1 MTFLGLRHCAKGKYK
16 VKVPVVRKPLISGN
30 WKMHHNHFEAIQT
43 IQRLAY
49 ALSSSDY
56 ENVEVSVH
64 PPFTD
69 LRSLQT
75 VIEADEIP
83 ITLGAQ
89 HCHWEDK
96 GAFTGEVSPE
106 MLAKLN
112 VSFVLVGHSER
123 RHIFGESNED
133 INKKVRAVISKEMIP
148 ILCVGETS
156 EEREE
161 GRTIEVVETQLEE
174 GLSDVKASDVASMVI
189 AYEPVWA
196 IGTGKNATPED
207 AQEVCKAIRK
217 KVENDWKAA
226 SDEVRIQYGGSVKG
240 VNAPDLM
247 KQIDIDGLLVGGASL
262 DPDEFSRIIKYR
274 LLD

>member
-1 MTFLGLRHCAKGKYK
+1 M
-16 VKVPVVRKPLISGN
+16 RKPLISAN
-30 WKMHHNHFEAIQT
+30 WKMNHNHFEAIQT
-43 IQRLAY
+43 IQRLSY

-56 ENVEVSVH
+56 ENVDVSVH

-75 VIEADEIP
+75 LIEADDIP
-83 ITLGAQ
+83 ISLGAQ
-89 HCHWEDK
+89 HCHWEEK
-96 GAFTGEVSPE
+96 GALTGEVSTE

-123 RHIFGESNED
+123 RHVFGETNED
-133 INKKVRAVISKEMIP
+133 VNRKLHAIISKEMTP
-148 ILCVGETS
+148 ILCVGETL
-156 EEREE
+156 EQRESGE
-161 GRTIEVVETQLEE
+161 TANVVESQLKA
-174 GLSDVKASDVASMVI
+174 GLDGVVLKNVASMVI

-207 AQEVCKAIRK
+207 AQEVCNSIRSWIN
-217 KVENDWKAA
+217 ENWKAA
-226 SDEVRIQYGGSVKG
+226 GEEVRIQYGGSVKG

-247 KQIDIDGLLVGGASL
+247 KQSDIDGLLVGGASL

-274 LLD
+274 LVD

>member
-1 MTFLGLRHCAKGKYK
+1 M
-16 VKVPVVRKPLISGN
+16 RKPLISGN

-217 KVENDWKAA
+217 KIENDWKPA

>member
-1 MTFLGLRHCAKGKYK
+1 MTFLDLRHYAKGKYK

-217 KVENDWKAA
+217 KVGNDWKAA

>member
-1 MTFLGLRHCAKGKYK
+1 M
-16 VKVPVVRKPLISGN
+16 N
-30 WKMHHNHFEAIQT
+30 HNHFEAIQT
-43 IQRLAY
+43 IQRLSY
-49 ALSSSDY
+49 ALSPSDY

-75 VIEADEIP
+75 LIEADDIP
-83 ITLGAQ
+83 ISLGAQ
-89 HCHWEDK
+89 HCHWEEK
-96 GAFTGEVSPE
+96 GALTGEVSTE

-123 RHIFGESNED
+123 RHVFGETNED
-133 INKKVRAVISKEMIP
+133 VNRKLHAIISKEMTP
-148 ILCVGETS
+148 ILCVGETL
-156 EEREE
+156 EQRESGE
-161 GRTIEVVETQLEE
+161 TANVVESQLKA
-174 GLSDVKASDVASMVI
+174 GLDGVALKNVASMVI

-207 AQEVCKAIRK
+207 AQEVCNSIRSWII
-217 KVENDWKAA
+217 ENWKAA
-226 SDEVRIQYGGSVKG
+226 GEEVRIQYGGSVKG

-247 KQIDIDGLLVGGASL
+247 KQSDIDGLLVGGASL

-274 LLD
+274 LVD

>member
-123 RHIFGESNED
+123 RHIFGESDED

-156 EEREE
+156 EEREQ

>member
-1 MTFLGLRHCAKGKYK
+1 M
-16 VKVPVVRKPLISGN
+16 RKPLISAN
-30 WKMHHNHFEAIQT
+30 WKMNHNHFEAIQT
-43 IQRLAY
+43 IQRLSY

-56 ENVEVSVH
+56 ENVDVSVH

-75 VIEADEIP
+75 LIEADDIP
-83 ITLGAQ
+83 ISLGAQ
-89 HCHWEDK
+89 HCHWEEK
-96 GAFTGEVSPE
+96 GALTGEVSTE

-123 RHIFGESNED
+123 RHVFGETNED
-133 INKKVRAVISKEMIP
+133 VNRKLHAIISKEMTP
-148 ILCVGETS
+148 ILCVAETLQQRESGEPAN
-156 EEREE
+156 
-161 GRTIEVVETQLEE
+161 VVESQLKA
-174 GLSDVKASDVASMVI
+174 GLDGVALKIVPSMVI

-207 AQEVCKAIRK
+207 AQEVSKSIRSWIT
-217 KVENDWKAA
+217 ENWKAA
-226 SDEVRIQYGGSVKG
+226 GEEVRIQYGGSVKG

-247 KQIDIDGLLVGGASL
+247 KQTDIDGLLVGGASL

-274 LLD
+274 LVD

>member
-1 MTFLGLRHCAKGKYK
+1 M
-16 VKVPVVRKPLISGN
+16 RKPLISAN
-30 WKMHHNHFEAIQT
+30 WKMNHNHFEAIQT
-43 IQRLAY
+43 IQRLSY

-56 ENVEVSVH
+56 ENVDVSVH

-75 VIEADEIP
+75 LIEADDIP
-83 ITLGAQ
+83 ISLGAQ
-89 HCHWEDK
+89 HCHWEEK
-96 GAFTGEVSPE
+96 GALTGEVSTE

-123 RHIFGESNED
+123 RHVFGETNED
-133 INKKVRAVISKEMIP
+133 VNRKLHAIISKEMTP
-148 ILCVGETS
+148 ILCVGETLQQ
-156 EEREE
+156 RESGE
-161 GRTIEVVETQLEE
+161 TANVVESQLKA
-174 GLSDVKASDVASMVI
+174 GLDGVALKNVASMVI

-207 AQEVCKAIRK
+207 AQEVCNSIRSWIT
-217 KVENDWKAA
+217 ENWKAA
-226 SDEVRIQYGGSVKG
+226 GEEVRIQYGGSVKG

-247 KQIDIDGLLVGGASL
+247 KQSDIDGLLVGGASL

-274 LLD
+274 LVD

>member
-83 ITLGAQ
+83 ISLGAQ

-156 EEREE
+156 EDREQ

-217 KVENDWKAA
+217 KIENDWKAA

>member
-1 MTFLGLRHCAKGKYK
+1 M
-16 VKVPVVRKPLISGN
+16 RKPLISAN
-30 WKMHHNHFEAIQT
+30 WKMNHNHFEAIQT
-43 IQRLAY
+43 IQRLSY

-56 ENVEVSVH
+56 ENVDVSVH

-75 VIEADEIP
+75 LIEADDIP
-83 ITLGAQ
+83 ISLGAQ
-89 HCHWEDK
+89 HCHWEEK
-96 GAFTGEVSPE
+96 GALTGEVSTE

-123 RHIFGESNED
+123 RHVFGETNED
-133 INKKVRAVISKEMIP
+133 VNRKLHAIISKEMTP
-148 ILCVGETS
+148 ILCVGETL
-156 EEREE
+156 EQRESGE
-161 GRTIEVVETQLEE
+161 TANVVESQLKA
-174 GLSDVKASDVASMVI
+174 GLDGVALKNVASMVI

-207 AQEVCKAIRK
+207 AQEVCNSIRSWIT
-217 KVENDWKAA
+217 ENWKAA
-226 SDEVRIQYGGSVKG
+226 GEEVRIQYGGSVKG

-247 KQIDIDGLLVGGASL
+247 KQSDIDGLLVGGASL

-274 LLD
+274 LVD

>member
-174 GLSDVKASDVASMVI
+174 GLSDVKASDVASIVI

-217 KVENDWKAA
+217 KVGNDWKAA

>member
-217 KVENDWKAA
+217 KVGNDWKVA

>member
-1 MTFLGLRHCAKGKYK
+1 M
-16 VKVPVVRKPLISGN
+16 RKPLISAN
-30 WKMHHNHFEAIQT
+30 WKMNHNHFEAIQT
-43 IQRLAY
+43 IQRLSY

-56 ENVEVSVH
+56 ENVDVSVH

-75 VIEADEIP
+75 LIEADDIP
-83 ITLGAQ
+83 ISLGAQ
-89 HCHWEDK
+89 HCHWEEK
-96 GAFTGEVSPE
+96 GALTGEVSTE

-123 RHIFGESNED
+123 RHVFGETNED
-133 INKKVRAVISKEMIP
+133 VNRKLQAIISKEMTP
-148 ILCVGETS
+148 ILCVGETL
-156 EEREE
+156 EQRESGE
-161 GRTIEVVETQLEE
+161 TANVVESQLKA
-174 GLSDVKASDVASMVI
+174 GLDGVVLKNVASMVI

-207 AQEVCKAIRK
+207 AQEVCNSIRSWIT
-217 KVENDWKAA
+217 ENWKAVGE
-226 SDEVRIQYGGSVKG
+226 EVRIQYGGSVKG

-247 KQIDIDGLLVGGASL
+247 KQSDIDGLLVGGASL

-274 LLD
+274 LVD

>member
-1 MTFLGLRHCAKGKYK
+1 M
-16 VKVPVVRKPLISGN
+16 RKPLISAN
-30 WKMHHNHFEAIQT
+30 WKMNHNHFEAIQT
-43 IQRLAY
+43 IQRLSY

-56 ENVEVSVH
+56 ENVDVSVH

-75 VIEADEIP
+75 LIEADDIP
-83 ITLGAQ
+83 ISLGAQ
-89 HCHWEDK
+89 HCHWEEK
-96 GAFTGEVSPE
+96 GALTGEVSTE

-123 RHIFGESNED
+123 RHVFGETNED
-133 INKKVRAVISKEMIP
+133 VNRKLHAIISKEMPP
-148 ILCVGETS
+148 ILCVGETL
-156 EEREE
+156 EQRESGE
-161 GRTIEVVETQLEE
+161 TAIVVESQLKA
-174 GLSDVKASDVASMVI
+174 GLDGVALKNVASMVI

-207 AQEVCKAIRK
+207 AQEVCNSIRSWIT
-217 KVENDWKAA
+217 ENWKAA
-226 SDEVRIQYGGSVKG
+226 GEEVRIQYGGSVKG

-247 KQIDIDGLLVGGASL
+247 KQSDIDGLLVGGASL

-274 LLD
+274 LVD

>member
-156 EEREE
+156 EEREQ

-196 IGTGKNATPED
+196 IGTGKNAPPED

-217 KVENDWKAA
+217 KVGNDWKAA

>member
-1 MTFLGLRHCAKGKYK
+1 M
-16 VKVPVVRKPLISGN
+16 RKPLISAN
-30 WKMHHNHFEAIQT
+30 WKMNHNHFEAIQT
-43 IQRLAY
+43 IQRLSY

-56 ENVEVSVH
+56 ENVDVSVH

-75 VIEADEIP
+75 LIEADDIP
-83 ITLGAQ
+83 ISLGAQ
-89 HCHWEDK
+89 HCHWEEK
-96 GAFTGEVSPE
+96 GALTGEVSTE

-123 RHIFGESNED
+123 RHVFGETNED
-133 INKKVRAVISKEMIP
+133 VNRKLHAIISKEMTP
-148 ILCVGETS
+148 ILCVGETL
-156 EEREE
+156 EQRESGE
-161 GRTIEVVETQLEE
+161 TANVVESQLKA
-174 GLSDVKASDVASMVI
+174 GLDGVTLKNVASMVI

-207 AQEVCKAIRK
+207 AQEVCNSIRSWITK
-217 KVENDWKAA
+217 NWKAA
-226 SDEVRIQYGGSVKG
+226 GEEVRIQYGGSVKG

-247 KQIDIDGLLVGGASL
+247 KQSDIDGLLVGGASL

-274 LLD
+274 LVD

>member
-1 MTFLGLRHCAKGKYK
+1 M
-16 VKVPVVRKPLISGN
+16 RKPLISGN

-56 ENVEVSVH
+56 ESVDVSVH
-64 PPFTD
+64 APFTD

-75 VIEADEIP
+75 VIEVDQIP
-83 ITLGAQ
+83 INLGAQ
-89 HCHWEDK
+89 HSHWEDK

-112 VSFVLVGHSER
+112 VSFVIVGHSER
-123 RHIFGESNED
+123 RHIFGESDED
-133 INKKVRAVISKEMIP
+133 VNKKVLAVIAKEMTP

-156 EEREE
+156 EERED
-161 GRTIEVVETQLEE
+161 GRTLEIVERQLEE
-174 GLSDVKASDVASMVI
+174 GLKEVKASDVASMVI

-207 AQEVCKAIRK
+207 AQEVCKGIRV
-217 KVENDWKAA
+217 KVAGLYKTA
-226 SDEVRIQYGGSVKG
+226 SDDVRIQYGGSVKG

-247 KQIDIDGLLVGGASL
+247 KQADIDGLLVGGASL

>member
-1 MTFLGLRHCAKGKYK
+1 MTFLDLRHCAKGKYK

-161 GRTIEVVETQLEE
+161 GKTIEVVETQLEE

>member
-89 HCHWEDK
+89 PCHWEAK

-262 DPDEFSRIIKYR
+262 DPNEFSRIIKYR